1 MSDFPRTAFLLGAG
15 LGTRLRPLTE
25 NCPKPLLP
33 IGGRPMIAQAMD
45 KLHAAGTRRF
55 IINTHHC
62 PEAWA
67 LVFPSGRYGDAEVK
81 LVHEP
86 VLLETGGGLA
96 NIAGLL
102 GEDDKDL
109 IIWNGDI
116 LSGCD
121 IAAAYAHHR
130 TNGGA
135 ATLVVREQGPNRNVR
150 ITDEGFV
157 TDMRDRLGKADP
169 SYQYTGIC
177 VVTKAFVQGVPAT
190 IESLVE
196 HFLRRLQAE
205 PNSIQGFL
213 DASAS
218 WHDLGTVEEYQAVK
232 AEHEKP
238 VRGAISPAD
247 AAKAHGYQLA
257 AGGEVLKG
265 GSGRKFHRMRNDS
278 GESSVLCVYDDSR
291 AENQLYGAI
300 AGVLRDKIGV
310 QVPQVLAEDKA
321 AGVLI
326 LEDLGDADLC
336 SLAQG
341 PEFPWAPVASAL
353 EQVAGI
359 HRLGVDAFAGSG
371 VTLMEA
377 FGPNLYQWERQ
388 YFQDNALGGR
398 KPDRAITDEMASLAK
413 ELMGQPVVTIHRDF
427 QSQNIMVRD
436 NSAWL
441 IDLQG
446 LRHGCMFYDFAS
458 LAFDPYLT
466 RHDMDLWR
474 IEIEDHARE
483 VSDWKGSSDEFSY
496 LFHVAATQRLLQA
509 CGAYGFLGHKKGR
522 PEYLA
527 HLPQGLRNLTIA
539 ASLCGKRRIAK
550 LAEELAGTSAKV
562 SR

>member
-1 MSDFPRTAFLLGAG
+1 
-15 LGTRLRPLTE
+15 
-25 NCPKPLLP
+25 
-33 IGGRPMIAQAMD
+33 
-45 KLHAAGTRRF
+45 
-55 IINTHHC
+55 
-62 PEAWA
+62 
-67 LVFPSGRYGDAEVK
+67 
-81 LVHEP
+81 
-86 VLLETGGGLA
+86 LA
-96 NIAGLL
+96 
-102 GEDDKDL
+102 
-109 IIWNGDI
+109 
-116 LSGCD
+116 
-121 IAAAYAHHR
+121 
-130 TNGGA
+130 
-135 ATLVVREQGPNRNVR
+135 
-150 ITDEGFV
+150 
-157 TDMRDRLGKADP
+157 
-169 SYQYTGIC
+169 
-177 VVTKAFVQGVPAT
+177 VP
-190 IESLVE
+190 
-196 HFLRRLQAE
+196 
-205 PNSIQGFL
+205 
-213 DASAS
+213 
-218 WHDLGTVEEYQAVK
+218 
-232 AEHEKP
+232 
-238 VRGAISPAD
+238 AISPAD

-265 GSGRKFHRMRNDS
+265 GSGRKFHRMRNAS

-539 ASLCGKRRIAK
+539 ASLCGKRRIAR
-550 LAEELAGTSAKV
+550 LAEELAGAPSKV

>member
-1 MSDFPRTAFLLGAG
+1 MPDFPRTAFLLGAG

-33 IGGRPMIAQAMD
+33 IAGRPMVLQAME
-45 KLHAAGTRRF
+45 KLRAAGTRRF
-55 IINTHHC
+55 LINTHHC
-62 PEAWA
+62 PEAWTLA
-67 LVFPSGRYGDAEVK
+67 FPEGRFGDAEVK

-102 GEDDKDL
+102 GPDDQDL
-109 IIWNGDI
+109 VVWNGDI

-121 IAAAYAHHR
+121 ITAAVVHHR
-130 TNGGA
+130 ANGGE
-135 ATLVVREQGPNRNVR
+135 ATLVVREDGPNRNVR
-150 ITDEGFV
+150 VTDEGVV
-157 TDMRDRLGKADP
+157 TDLRDRLGQQDP
-169 SYQYTGIC
+169 AYQYTGIC
-177 VVTKAFVQGVPAT
+177 VVTKAFAQGVPTT

-196 HFLRRLQAE
+196 HFLRRTQAQ
-205 PNSIQGFL
+205 PGSIQGFL
-213 DASAS
+213 DGSAT
-218 WHDLGTVEEYQAVK
+218 WHDLGTIEEYQAVK
-232 AEHEKP
+232 AQQEKP
-238 VRGAISPAD
+238 VRGAITPAD
-247 AAKAHGYQLA
+247 AAQAHGYELT

-265 GSGRKFHRMRNDS
+265 GSGRKFHRLRKPT
-278 GESSVLCVYDDSR
+278 GETAVLCVYDDSR
-291 AENQLYGAI
+291 PENQLYGDI
-300 AGVLRDKIGV
+300 AGVLRDQIGV
-310 QVPQVLAEDKA
+310 QVPQVLAADKA
-321 AGVLI
+321 AGVLV
-326 LEDLGDADLC
+326 LEDLGDTDLW

-341 PEFPWAPVASAL
+341 TEFPWAPFASAL

-359 HRLGVDAFAGSG
+359 HRHGVDAFAAAG
-371 VTLMEA
+371 VPLMEA

-398 KPDRAITDEMASLAK
+398 KPDRAVTDEMASLAK

-427 QSQNIMVRD
+427 QSQNIMVREG
-436 NSAWL
+436 SAWL
-441 IDLQG
+441 VDLQG
-446 LRHGCMFYDFAS
+446 LRHGCMFYDYAS
-458 LAFDPYLT
+458 LAFDPYLK
-466 RHDMDLWR
+466 RPDMDLWR

-483 VSDWKGSSDEFSY
+483 VSGWKGSSDEFSH

-539 ASLCGKRRIAK
+539 ASLCGKRRIAR
-550 LAEELAGTSAKV
+550 LAEELAGAPTKV

>member
-1 MSDFPRTAFLLGAG
+1 MPDFPRTAFLLGAG

-33 IGGRPMIAQAMD
+33 IAGRPMVLQAMER
-45 KLHAAGTRRF
+45 LRAAGTRRF
-55 IINTHHC
+55 LINTHHC
-62 PEAWA
+62 PEAWTLA
-67 LVFPSGRYGDAEVK
+67 FPEGRFGEAEVK

-102 GEDDKDL
+102 GPDDQDL
-109 IIWNGDI
+109 VVWNGDI

-121 IAAAYAHHR
+121 ITAAVAHHR
-130 TNGGA
+130 ANGGE
-135 ATLVVREQGPNRNVR
+135 ATLVVREAGPNRNVR
-150 ITDEGFV
+150 VTDEGAV
-157 TDMRDRLGKADP
+157 TDLRDRLGQQDP
-169 SYQYTGIC
+169 AYQYTGIC
-177 VVTKAFVQGVPAT
+177 VVTKAFAQGVPAT

-196 HFLRRLQAE
+196 HFLRRTQAQ
-205 PNSIQGFL
+205 PGSIQGFL
-213 DASAS
+213 DGSAT
-218 WHDLGTVEEYQAVK
+218 WHDLGTIEEYQAVK
-232 AEHEKP
+232 ALQEKP
-238 VRGAISPAD
+238 VRGAIAPAD
-247 AAKAHGYQLA
+247 AARAHGYELA

-265 GSGRKFHRMRNDS
+265 GSGRKFHRLRKPS
-278 GESSVLCVYDDSR
+278 GETAVLCVYDDSR
-291 AENQLYGAI
+291 PENRLYGDI
-300 AGVLRDKIGV
+300 AGVLRDQIGV
-310 QVPQVLAEDKA
+310 QVPQVLAADKD
-321 AGVLI
+321 AGVLV
-326 LEDLGDADLC
+326 LEDLGDTDLW
-336 SLAQG
+336 SLAQAA
-341 PEFPWAPVASAL
+341 EFPWAPVASAL

-359 HRLGVDAFAGSG
+359 HRHGVDAFAAAG
-371 VTLMEA
+371 VPLMEA

-398 KPDRAITDEMASLAK
+398 KPDRAVTDEMASLAK

-436 NSAWL
+436 GTAWL
-441 IDLQG
+441 VDLQG
-446 LRHGCMFYDFAS
+446 LRHGCMFYDYAA

-466 RHDMDLWR
+466 RTDMDLWR

-483 VSDWKGSSDEFSY
+483 VSGWKGSSDEFSH

-539 ASLCGKRRIAK
+539 ASLCGKRRIAR
-550 LAEELAGTSAKV
+550 LAEELAGAPTKV